1 MAQNECRQHASE
13 LATLLARSAP
23 DGVLVAVID
32 DQIMVPGQAEFH
44 QPLVDAVTL
53 RAGGSRDQRARGGMG
68 QRHHRRRLLVHPRGP
83 RPGARPKGQHPRD
96 QSRRRSHITYPDR
109 AALIALLEPTDP
121 DAVARRAARLR
132 PTPPLPPARAIRI
145 AQAALDRV
153 ERTELPTSDGEI
165 IDLAYALA
173 HPCGRD
179 AALVLTA
186 EHPNR
191 ASELW
196 LALTRALPA
205 PLRAN
210 PAALLGAAAHLTG
223 NGALAGIAL
232 DAALLAD
239 PAHTLA
245 GLLRQALHAG
255 LTPPPAPRRH
265 PHIGS

>member
-1 MAQNECRQHASE
+1 MPDPKAST
-13 LATLLARSAP
+13 LAASLA
-23 DGVLVAVID
+23 VA
-32 DQIMVPGQAEFH
+32 G
-44 QPLVDAVTL
+44 
-53 RAGGSRDQRARGGMG
+53 
-68 QRHHRRRLLVHPRGP
+68 
-83 RPGARPKGQHPRD
+83 
-96 QSRRRSHITYPDR
+96 HITYLDR
-109 AALIALLEPTDP
+109 AALVAVVEPADP

-132 PTPPLPPARAIRI
+132 PTPPPLPPDRAIRI
-145 AQAALDRV
+145 AQAPLDRA
-153 ERTELPTSDGEI
+153 ERTEVAASDGEI

-210 PAALLGAAAHLTG
+210 PAALLGVAAHLTG
-223 NGALAGIAL
+223 NGAMAGIAL

-239 PAHTLA
+239 PAYTLA
-245 GLLRQALHAG
+245 ELLRQALHTG
-255 LTPPPAPRRH
+255 LTPHHQER
-265 PHIGS
+265 